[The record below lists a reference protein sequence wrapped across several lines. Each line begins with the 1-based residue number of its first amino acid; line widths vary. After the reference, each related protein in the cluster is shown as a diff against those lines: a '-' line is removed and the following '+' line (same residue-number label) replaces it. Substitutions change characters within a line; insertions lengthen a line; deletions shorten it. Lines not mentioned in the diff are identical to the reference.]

1 MQGNKGIYPKME
13 LGEFALIQKPD
24 FLTKTRFIFTKNNL
38 NALVLDAQKPG
49 FYTA

>member
-1 MQGNKGIYPKME
+1 MQGNPGIYPKME
-13 LGEFALIQKPD
+13 LGELALIQKPG
-24 FLTKTRFIFTKNNL
+24 FLKKTVFFTTRNNL

>member
-1 MQGNKGIYPKME
+1 MQRNRGIYPKME
-13 LGEFALIQKPD
+13 LGELALIQEPD
-24 FLTKTRFIFTKNNL
+24 FLKKTRCFFTKNNL

>member
-1 MQGNKGIYPKME
+1 MQRNKGIYPKME
-13 LGEFALIQKPD
+13 LGELTLIQKPD
-24 FLTKTRFIFTKNNL
+24 LLKKTGFFTRRNNL

>member
-1 MQGNKGIYPKME
+1 MQRNKGIYPKME
-13 LGEFALIQKPD
+13 LRKLALIQKPD
-24 FLTKTRFIFTKNNL
+24 FFKKTWFFPTKNNL

>member
-1 MQGNKGIYPKME
+1 MQRNRGIYPKME
-13 LGEFALIQKPD
+13 LGELALIQKPD
-24 FLTKTRFIFTKNNL
+24 FLKKTRCFFTKNNL

>member
-1 MQGNKGIYPKME
+1 MQRNKGIYPKME
-13 LGEFALIQKPD
+13 LGELTLIQKPD
-24 FLTKTRFIFTKNNL
+24 FLKKTGFFTRKNNL